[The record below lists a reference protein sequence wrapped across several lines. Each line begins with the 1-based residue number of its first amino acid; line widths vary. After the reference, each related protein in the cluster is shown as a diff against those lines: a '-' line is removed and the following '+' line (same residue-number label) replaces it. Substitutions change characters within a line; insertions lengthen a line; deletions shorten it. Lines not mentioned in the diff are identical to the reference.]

1 MTKNVGLVIVDM
13 QCDFI
18 TGSLA
23 GHNGLQIIPMI
34 NELISSREWGKIIY
48 TRDWHPLDH
57 CSFASNYK
65 DGKNPPFTSV
75 HIDVNNTDQVLW
87 PDHCVQGTN
96 GAEFHKDLVCDF
108 ATVISKG
115 THQMVESYSCFS
127 KQLENPEHFEK
138 TGMEGCIDG
147 LTTLVFVGMCYDY
160 CVGSSALDSVVNG
173 RTTLI
178 IEDHTGY
185 VLEGSHEEMTPKLHA
200 AGVKIMKTREECLA
214 WLDTNPN

>member
-1 MTKNVGLVIVDM
+1 MYKNVGLVIIDM

-23 GHNGLQIIPMI
+23 GHNGVPIIPKI

-48 TRDWHPLDH
+48 TRDWHPQDH

-65 DGKNPPFTSV
+65 DGKTPYFTPV
-75 HIDVNNTDQVLW
+75 HIDENNTDQILW
-87 PDHCVQGTN
+87 PDHCVQGTE
-96 GAEFHKDLVCDF
+96 GAEFHKDLKGDF

-115 THQMVESYSCFS
+115 THKMVESYSCFS
-127 KQLENPEHFEK
+127 KQLENPDYFEK
-138 TGMEGCIDG
+138 TGMERCIDG
-147 LTTLVFVGMCYDY
+147 LTTLVFVGMCLGY

-185 VLEGSHEEMTPKLHA
+185 VTKISAQEMTLKLDA
-200 AGVKIMKTREECLA
+200 AKVKIMKTRSECLA
-214 WLDTNPN
+214 WLDANSN